1 MKWLRAIWN
10 KISSKKEPT
19 PVAHKPVDSSKK
31 FKRIAL
37 VVGHEAT
44 AAGARNV
51 KGNQEYFYFRAICE
65 KLERDFPSHIK
76 MFLRDGRTISQTI
89 NAAAN
94 WGAEIIIE
102 CHYNAFNGTAQGA
115 EILIAKGARRTI
127 ATEFLAQWCE
137 FADLKNRGVKEVT
150 LAQAGGRSV
159 ETMNFHKVE
168 GGLVEFFFGDTPT
181 DYRSPEMVYDFLKNW
196 IKQIKE

>member
-1 MKWLRAIWN
+1 MKWLRAFFNIF
-10 KISSKKEPT
+10 KKPEPT
-19 PVAHKPVDSSKK
+19 PVVHKPLDPNKK
-31 FKRIAL
+31 FKKIAL
-37 VVGHEAT
+37 VVGHEAA
-44 AAGARNV
+44 AAGAKNV

-65 KLERDFPSHIK
+65 KLERDFSGSVK

-94 WGAEIIIE
+94 WGAEIVIE

-115 EILIAKGARRTI
+115 EILIAKGAKRTI
-127 ATEFLAQWCE
+127 ATDFLAQWCE
-137 FADLKNRGVKEVT
+137 LADLKNRGVKEVT

-159 ETMNFHKVE
+159 ETMSFHKVE
-168 GGLVEFFFGDTPT
+168 GGLMEFFFGDTPT